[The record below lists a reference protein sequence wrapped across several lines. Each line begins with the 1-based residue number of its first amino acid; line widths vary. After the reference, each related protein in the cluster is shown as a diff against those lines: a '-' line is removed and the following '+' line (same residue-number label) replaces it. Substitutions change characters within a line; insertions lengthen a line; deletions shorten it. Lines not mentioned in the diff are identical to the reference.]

1 MGTQIPSRSFCPI
14 GPVANSSSRCASRN
28 FPGYDRATNLVTALN
43 EEEGEEKR
51 KIEEDREEE
60 GK

>member
-1 MGTQIPSRSFCPI
+1 MPSRSFCPI
-14 GPVANSSSRCASRN
+14 GLVANPSSRCASRI
-28 FPGYDRATNLVTALN
+28 FPGYDCATDLVTTLN

-51 KIEEDREEE
+51 QNEEDGEKE